1 MPVLKRDWRDKSGYE
16 GAICLNPKA
25 DLYIDD
31 PVAVVDYA
39 GLYPSSMISENLSQD
54 SKVWTREYN
63 LGGDLIKETGEK
75 DRDGA
80 FKYDDLPEYEYVD
93 VEYDVFKY
101 LRKTEKGGP

>member
-1 MPVLKRDWRDKSGYE
+1 
-16 GAICLNPKA
+16 
-25 DLYIDD
+25 
-31 PVAVVDYA
+31 
-39 GLYPSSMISENLSQD
+39 MISENLSQD

-63 LGGDLIKETGEK
+63 LEGDLIKETGEK

-101 LRKTEKGGP
+101 LRKTEKSAAVKTKVGSKICRFAQFPNGEKAILPAVFRA